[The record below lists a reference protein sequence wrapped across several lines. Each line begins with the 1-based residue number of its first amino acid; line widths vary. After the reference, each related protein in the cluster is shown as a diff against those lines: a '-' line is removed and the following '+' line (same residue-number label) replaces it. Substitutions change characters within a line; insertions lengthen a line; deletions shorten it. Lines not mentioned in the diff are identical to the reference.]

1 MHSTSASRS
10 LRKTFNTT
18 GPRIKTWGTPL
29 VTGHQPVVAPFT
41 TTLQTLSFSQ
51 FITQR
56 GMNLFSSQLDKLSRR
71 MLWGTIPRAW
81 LKSSRLHPNMYKS
94 ATCIKNIKSHM
105 ILPLPSPKYFCI
117 FHILSPNC
125 SFAKMTPGRHNTHK
139 ASLSSFSLISSYALC
154 NDHTIFTRVQVC
166 TCYICSASICSVD
179 MHSFIKHRKD
189 KDGRTRSH

>member
-1 MHSTSASRS
+1 
-10 LRKTFNTT
+10 
-18 GPRIKTWGTPL
+18 
-29 VTGHQPVVAPFT
+29 
-41 TTLQTLSFSQ
+41 
-51 FITQR
+51 
-56 GMNLFSSQLDKLSRR
+56 
-71 MLWGTIPRAW
+71 
-81 LKSSRLHPNMYKS
+81 
-94 ATCIKNIKSHM
+94 M
-105 ILPLPSPKYFCI
+105 ILTLPSPKYFCI

-189 KDGRTRSH
+189 KDGRTRSHQAPQPSRPGSTEHFFFISVSSWMYRYLQLQLELGKLQLLYLYTVTTAEAVYSLVFLSSLYFHNKALQAR